1 MSSFAEASSPPVRYI
16 SSHFYL
22 RAIPQLKVC
31 HPCGYP
37 TGNSGESSSGES
49 SGEINM
55 GDTNESSSLQAGL
68 AALKQRDYAQAIAI
82 LESVQQSTPSA
93 PTRARAE
100 MGLVQAYVKSN
111 DPQRAIALCQTLCSH
126 ANSQVQ
132 SWAKQTLEDLEGRV
146 AAESDADFTGFV
158 PFTEAPP
165 QPRQVIAKAAATP
178 SLSAAPNASSTMRSP
193 AAAPKPEI
201 RLPEPEPEPEP
212 EPATWKQAG
221 RAQKWTNLG
230 KVDLTKLWG
239 VEGLTVVGLII
250 SVCALPWIMQNTLK
264 WLLWQTEWPVDLRR
278 YATFRAD
285 FNGGLTLLLLS
296 LLAALPWLFNVLLT
310 KTYKLQPLKL
320 SELERY
326 SPEAT
331 RLLKR
336 VCGQRRQPVPEFGLL
351 PDAAPLIFTYGYLPN
366 NTHIVVSQ
374 GLLKQLSEDE
384 IATLYAIELAH
395 IAQWDF
401 IILSWITLVAQLP
414 HWVYWQVASWGDRQS
429 DRVLQSIAVAGSSLA
444 YGLYRYCRFPGL
456 ALSRM
461 RHYYSD
467 RAATELT
474 GNPNALTRALLKLAI
489 GVHQDIQQKGYT
501 SPLLESLDLLLPVGA
516 SQALKQFPSPALLE
530 WDRSNAYR
538 QWLAINNSHGALGD
552 RLHLLSIYAKH
563 WRLESELEWG
573 ENKPRNNN
581 RRFLLQIAPF
591 LGIAVGLAI
600 ALSLWGL
607 GWIADKAGGLGL
619 SWMWGDKSILRGAP
633 LIGFGIGTFW
643 RINAFF
649 PDIKRNLQTT
659 ADLSP
664 LISLPNALP
673 IDSQPIRI
681 QGNLLGR
688 RGFKN
693 WLHQDLWLQ
702 TETGLIR
709 LHHTSAQGVF
719 GDLMPQPI
727 RPQKLMNEKLANEP
741 VTVTGW
747 FRRGVSLWIDV
758 ETIQAKRGTTIR
770 SEHPVW
776 STTIGVVAAVLGIYM
791 IFKGGNF

>member
-1 MSSFAEASSPPVRYI
+1 
-16 SSHFYL
+16 
-22 RAIPQLKVC
+22 
-31 HPCGYP
+31 
-37 TGNSGESSSGES
+37 
-49 SGEINM
+49 M
-55 GDTNESSSLQAGL
+55 GDINEPSSLQSGL
-68 AALKQRDYAQAIAI
+68 TALKQRDYAQAIAI

-100 MGLVQAYVKSN
+100 MGLVQAYVKA
-111 DPQRAIALCQTLCSH
+111 DQREQAIALCQALCSH

-132 SWAKQTLEDLEGRV
+132 SWAKQTLEELEGRSSRGT
-146 AAESDADFTGFV
+146 ESEAPSENTPSENEPTEADLTGFM
-158 PFTEAPP
+158 PFTETQS
-165 QPRQVIAKAAATP
+165 QPRQVITSAKQSSRSTPLPAAPPSAVRP
-178 SLSAAPNASSTMRSP
+178 SLRSP
-193 AAAPKPEI
+193 SPSDRSEITIAPP
-201 RLPEPEPEPEP
+201 P

-230 KVDLTKLWG
+230 RVDLTKLWG
-239 VEGLTVVGLII
+239 VEGLTVAGFIT
-250 SVCALPWIMQNTLK
+250 SVCALPWVLQSLMN
-264 WLLWQTEWPVDLRR
+264 WLLWQTGWPVDLRR
-278 YATFRAD
+278 YARFDVDFRAA
-285 FNGGLTLLLLS
+285 LVLLLLG
-296 LLAALPWLFNVLLT
+296 LFAASPWLFNQLLT

-374 GLLKQLSEDE
+374 GLLKQLNDEE

-401 IILSWITLVAQLP
+401 IILSWVTLVAQLP
-414 HWVYWQVASWGDRQS
+414 HWAYWQVANWGDRQQ

-444 YGLYRYCRFPGL
+444 YGLYRFLRLPGL

-467 RAATELT
+467 RLATELT
-474 GNPNALTRALLKLAI
+474 GNPNALTRAFIKLAI
-489 GVHQDIQQKGYT
+489 GIHQDMQQKGYT

-516 SQALKQFPSPALLE
+516 NQALKHLPSPALWE

-538 QWLAINNSHGALGD
+538 KWLAINNSHSALGD
-552 RLHLLSIYAKH
+552 RLHLLSLYAKH

-573 ENKPRNNN
+573 VNQPRNNHG
-581 RRFLLQIAPF
+581 RFLLQVAPF

-607 GWIADKAGGLGL
+607 GWIADKAGWLGL
-619 SWMWGDKSILRGAP
+619 SWMWGDKSIIRSLP

-659 ADLSP
+659 SDLSP
-664 LISLPNALP
+664 LLSQPHALP

-688 RGFKN
+688 RGLKN
-693 WLHQDLWLQ
+693 RLHQDLWLQ

-709 LHHTSAQGVF
+709 LHHTSKQGVF
-719 GDLMPQPI
+719 GDLLPQPI

-747 FRRGVSLWIDV
+747 FRRGVSSWIDV

-776 STTIGVVAAVLGIYM
+776 STAIGVIAAALGIY
-791 IFKGGNF
+791 ILVKGGNF

>member
-1 MSSFAEASSPPVRYI
+1 
-16 SSHFYL
+16 
-22 RAIPQLKVC
+22 
-31 HPCGYP
+31 
-37 TGNSGESSSGES
+37 
-49 SGEINM
+49 M
-55 GDTNESSSLQAGL
+55 GDTNEPSSLQSGL

-100 MGLVQAYVKSN
+100 MGLVQAYEKMG
-111 DPQRAIALCQTLCSH
+111 DRERAMALCQALCSH
-126 ANSQVQ
+126 ANGQVQ
-132 SWAKQTLEDLEGRV
+132 SWAKQTLESLEGRTTSP
-146 AAESDADFTGFV
+146 ESESQTDFTGFV
-158 PFTEAPP
+158 PFTEAQS
-165 QPRQVIAKAAATP
+165 QPRQVITSAKSAST
-178 SLSAAPNASSTMRSP
+178 SGLSAAPKESSQSSMRPLQQRQSRALRDTRKGSPLSTAASQ
-193 AAAPKPEI
+193 PEI
-201 RLPEPEPEPEP
+201 NLPSQPEP
-212 EPATWKQAG
+212 EPATWKHAG
-221 RAQKWTNLG
+221 RAHKWTNLG

-239 VEGLTVVGLII
+239 VEGLTVAGFVI
-250 SVCALPWIMQNTLK
+250 SVCALPWMMQNTLN
-264 WLLWQTEWPVDLRR
+264 WLLWQTGWPIDLRS
-278 YATFRAD
+278 YARFQTD
-285 FNGGLTLLLLS
+285 FNGVLILLLLS
-296 LLAALPWLFNVLLT
+296 LLAASPWLLNAVLT

-320 SELERY
+320 SELEHY

-336 VCGQRRQPVPEFGLL
+336 VCGQRRQPVPEFRLL

-414 HWVYWQVASWGDRQS
+414 HFVYWQVASWGDRQS

-474 GNPNALTRALLKLAI
+474 GNPNALTRALIKLAI

-501 SPLLESLDLLLPVGA
+501 SPLLESLDLLLPIGA
-516 SQALKQFPSPALLE
+516 SQALKHFPSPALLE

-538 QWLAINNSHGALGD
+538 KWLAMNNSHGALGD
-552 RLHLLSIYAKH
+552 RLHLLSLYAKH
-563 WRLESELEWG
+563 WRLESELEWQ
-573 ENKPRNNN
+573 ENKSRNDN

-591 LGIAVGLAI
+591 LGMAVGLAI
-600 ALSLWGL
+600 ALSLWGF
-607 GWIADKAGGLGL
+607 GWIADKAGWLGL
-619 SWMWGDKSILRGAP
+619 SWMWGDKSILRGTP
-633 LIGFGIGTFW
+633 LIGLSIGTFW

-659 ADLSP
+659 ADLLP
-664 LISLPNALP
+664 LLSQPQALP

-688 RGFKN
+688 RGFRN

-709 LHHTSAQGVF
+709 LHHTSQQGVF
-719 GDLMPQPI
+719 GDFLPQPI
-727 RPQKLMNEKLANEP
+727 RPQKLMNDKLANEP

-747 FRRGVSLWIDV
+747 FRRGVSPWIDV

-776 STTIGVVAAVLGIYM
+776 STTIGVIAAVLGIYM
-791 IFKGGNF
+791 IFKGGYF